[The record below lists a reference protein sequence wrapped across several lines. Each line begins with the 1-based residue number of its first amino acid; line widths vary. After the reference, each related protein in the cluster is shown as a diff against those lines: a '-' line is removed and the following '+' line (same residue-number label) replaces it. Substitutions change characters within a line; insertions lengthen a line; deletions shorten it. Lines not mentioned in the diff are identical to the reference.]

1 MKTSF
6 KNKFLTSIKSSAVLK
21 RFKKNYFPHSDT
33 EAGRSLLELKFV
45 QTENFTLELLYIF
58 LVEDDGGNARNEI
71 WM

>member
-1 MKTSF
+1 M
-6 KNKFLTSIKSSAVLK
+6 
-21 RFKKNYFPHSDT
+21 